1 MGRVSKRRKFGEAA
15 ERHVKGQRDEK
26 EEFKV
31 LSNIRH
37 LLPPWVFSERWSKYL
52 SYFQLF
58 SLIYIFLWMWLN
70 AGIGPRHGWLYTG
83 DTRVLFQRCLKGGAC
98 MNEWMNEKQT
108 SIRERWSRLIISY
121 MCQISQTDINLES
134 DHVT

>member
-37 LLPPWVFSERWSKYL
+37 LLPPWVFSER
-52 SYFQLF
+52 
-58 SLIYIFLWMWLN
+58 
-70 AGIGPRHGWLYTG
+70 
-83 DTRVLFQRCLKGGAC
+83 
-98 MNEWMNEKQT
+98 
-108 SIRERWSRLIISY
+108 
-121 MCQISQTDINLES
+121 
-134 DHVT
+134 